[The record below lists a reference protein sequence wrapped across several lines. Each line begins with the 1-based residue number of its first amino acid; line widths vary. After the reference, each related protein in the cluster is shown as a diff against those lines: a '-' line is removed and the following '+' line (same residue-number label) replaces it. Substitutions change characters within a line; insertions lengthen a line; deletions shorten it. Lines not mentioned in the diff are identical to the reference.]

1 MFKRLETRI
10 FWPLRVVGVLYV
22 FGMGLICSWSAQV
35 KDTKFSVDRGFFV
48 EPFVLNI
55 SSATPRAQIRYTTDG
70 SFPSRVNGKD
80 YTGPLV
86 LKKTTVIRAAAY
98 KDGYDPT
105 DVDTHTYIFLED
117 VIRQTGKGMPLNWG
131 SFGRFDTVPGDLKPG
146 PYAGDYEMD
155 QDIVNDP
162 KYMTTIKEDM
172 RSIPTLAVSLDPDDL
187 FSSTPVQI
195 DADNNVIQTRGIYPI
210 GKGFERVASAELILP
225 DGSTG
230 FQIDCSLEIQGAT
243 STDRWKTDKLS
254 MRLKFKPPYGPS
266 ELDYPLFGN
275 EATDNINTVI
285 LDATNQ
291 QSWTHPNPDQQ
302 LRAQYIRDQLVGD
315 LQNAAGGIAPRG
327 NYAHLYLNGLYW
339 GMYWLHEFVDEE
351 FVVAYR
357 GGKKSDY
364 DILRHRSNN
373 VVAGNNKSYEDLLS
387 AIGADLSIE
396 ENYKAVLRLLDLD
409 QFIDYMLINFY
420 AGNADWAYQNWNA
433 SYNRVDPEKL
443 WVFHNWDAEKTF
455 QQVTDDVT
463 GANDQGSPT
472 QIHQR
477 LRANSEYRLKFADR
491 AHYLMFNDGVL
502 TPGMASSIYELRYT
516 EIDRAIVGESARWGD
531 NRNPD
536 KIPYTRLT
544 WIMERDRLLTDF
556 FPRRTEV
563 LLSQLKRES
572 LYPTVEAPVFS
583 QYGGN
588 VESGFFLIFSEPSGT
603 GLIFYT
609 DDGSDPRLV
618 GGGVSANAVEDNQRK
633 ITSSVNIKA
642 RVYNETDDVW
652 SALTD
657 AVFFVENGAENLRVT
672 EIMYHPDSLS
682 VDEEREGYEDRDFFE
697 YIELTN
703 VGRNDVKLSGIKFT
717 KGIQFTFDSGV
728 LSPGKSLIIVNDLEA
743 FEIRYGTDSINIAGQ
758 YNGTLSNSGET
769 IILSGQYG
777 NIIQEFEYNDSWHPP
792 TDGKGRSLVVVDYN
806 AALLDWSFAEGWR
819 SSKLLG
825 GSPGYFETPLPLLRI
840 SEIHFNPSEST
851 ENERLEG
858 FNNNDAFE
866 FIEFQNVGLSS
877 IQLEGYRVSDAI
889 DFTFGQHLLSPGEY
903 AVVAADA
910 RAFALRY
917 GEELDITGLF
927 ESGKLDDSGE
937 RIRLYSNEEELIH
950 DFRYSPD
957 WFPESDGIGS
967 SIETRNNFEQLFR
980 WRQRSHW
987 KPSSERGGSPG
998 RAARSQP
1005 ISPIRISELMFNP
1018 GPPTE
1023 EEKAAGFIEN
1033 DDFEFIELLNIS
1045 SEVHDLSNYELLGAV
1060 RIRFNDFSIQPGQ
1073 RVVIVKRVRAFRARY
1088 GDSVPVIGE
1097 YSGNL
1102 NNNYEELI
1110 LRDPSDQTI
1119 LDFNYFGDW
1128 YESTDGKGHSLNIVN
1143 ANGGPVFWSVEDGW
1157 RPSKSIHGSPGKKS
1171 DPYFSWAWNNF
1182 SDSAAIDSSIS
1193 GELEDPDNDSLANIA
1208 EYALGT
1214 DPTTHDEGCFHS
1226 VADEDGKKFMVLTH
1240 TIAGSVTDVEMVL
1253 ERSSDLKTW
1262 NTIDPLSENYMDSEL
1277 KNGVRQRT
1285 IIDDIPI
1292 SSGVRRFYRLVV
1304 RR

>member
-1 MFKRLETRI
+1 MFKRLEIRFFLPSKVLGI
-10 FWPLRVVGVLYV
+10 LYV
-22 FGMGLICSWSAQV
+22 FGMGSICSWSAQV

-55 SSATPRAQIRYTTDG
+55 SSTTPRAQIRYTTDG
-70 SFPSRVNGKD
+70 SHPSPVNGKD
-80 YTGPLV
+80 YTGPLI
-86 LKKTTVIRAAAY
+86 LKKTTVIRAAAF

-117 VIRQTGKGMPLNWG
+117 VIRQTGKGMPLSWG
-131 SFGRFDTVPGDLKPG
+131 PFGRFDTVPGDLKPG
-146 PYAGDYEMD
+146 SYAGDYGMD
-155 QDIVNDP
+155 QDVVNDP
-162 KYMTTIKEDM
+162 RYVNTIKEDM
-172 RSIPTLAVSLDPDDL
+172 RSIPTLAVSLDPEDL
-187 FSSTPVQI
+187 FSSTPIQI

-210 GKGFERVASAELILP
+210 GKGFERAASAELILSN
-225 DGSTG
+225 GSTG

-254 MRLKFKPPYGPS
+254 MRLKFKPPYGPP
-266 ELDYPLFGN
+266 ELDYPLFGD
-275 EATDNINTVI
+275 EATDNINTII

-291 QSWTHPNPDQQ
+291 QSWTHPNYDQQ

-357 GGKKSDY
+357 GGKKSHY

-387 AIGADLSIE
+387 AIGTDLSIE
-396 ENYKAVLRLLDLD
+396 NNYKAVLKLLDLD

-433 SYNRVDPEKL
+433 SYNREDPEKS
-443 WVFHNWDAEKTF
+443 WIFHNWDAEKTF

-502 TPGMASSIYELRYT
+502 TPEVASSIYELRHM
-516 EIDRAIVGESARWGD
+516 EIDRAIVAESARWGD

-536 KIPYTRLT
+536 KIPYTRST

-556 FPRRTEV
+556 FPGRTGI

-572 LYPTVEAPVFS
+572 LYPTIEAPVFS
-583 QYGGN
+583 RYGGN
-588 VESGFFLIFSEPSGT
+588 VESGFILTFSEPSGI
-603 GLIFYT
+603 GRIFYT
-609 DDGSDPRLV
+609 DDGTDPRVV
-618 GGGVSANAVEDNQRK
+618 GGGVSVNAMEGNQRK

-642 RVYNETDDVW
+642 RVFNEIDDVW

-657 AVFFVENGAENLRVT
+657 AVFSVEDGAEDLRIT
-672 EIMYHPDSLS
+672 EMMYHPYLLS
-682 VDEEREGYEDRDFFE
+682 VDEKREGYEDRDVFE

-703 VGRNDVKLSGIKFT
+703 VGPNDVKLSGVKFT
-717 KGIQFTFDSGV
+717 KGIQFTFESEV
-728 LSPGKSLIIVNDLEA
+728 LNPGKSLIIVNDLEA
-743 FEIRYGTDSINIAGQ
+743 FGIRYGSDGINVAGQ

-777 NIIQEFEYNDSWHPP
+777 NIIQEFEYDDSWHPP
-792 TDGKGRSLVVVDYN
+792 TDGKGRSLVAVDYD
-806 AALLDWSFAEGWR
+806 APLLDWSLSEGWR
-819 SSKLLG
+819 SSKLSG

-840 SEIHFNPSEST
+840 SEIHFNPNEPT

-858 FNNNDAFE
+858 FNNNDYFE
-866 FIEFQNVGLSS
+866 FIEFQNVGQLP

-889 DFTFGQHLLSPGEY
+889 EFIFGQHLLGSGEY
-903 AVVAADA
+903 AVVAADS
-910 RAFALRY
+910 RAFTLRY
-917 GEELDITGLF
+917 GEELGLTGLF

-950 DFRYSPD
+950 DFRYSSD

-967 SIETRNNFEQLFR
+967 SIETTNNFEQLFR
-980 WRQRSHW
+980 WRQSSHW
-987 KPSSERGGSPG
+987 KPSPERGGSPG
-998 RAARSQP
+998 RVGRSLP

-1060 RIRFNDFSIQPGQ
+1060 RIRFNNFSIQPGQ
-1073 RVVIVKRVRAFRARY
+1073 SVVVVKRIRAFRARY
-1088 GDSVPVIGE
+1088 GDSVQVIGE

-1110 LRDPSDQTI
+1110 LRDSSDQTI
-1119 LDFNYFGDW
+1119 LDFNYFGNW
-1128 YESTDGKGHSLNIVN
+1128 YESTDGKGHSLNIVDTN
-1143 ANGGPVFWSVEDGW
+1143 RGPVFWSAKDGW
-1157 RPSKSIHGSPGKKS
+1157 RPSKSIHGSPGKNS
-1171 DPYFSWAWNNF
+1171 DPYFSWVWDNF

-1193 GELEDPDNDSLANIA
+1193 GELEDPDNDNLANIA

-1214 DPTTHDEGCFHS
+1214 DPTSHDQGYFHS
-1226 VADEDGKKFMVLTH
+1226 VADEDSKKFMILTH
-1240 TIAGSVTDVEMVL
+1240 TMNGSATDVEMVL

-1262 NTIDPLSENYMDSEL
+1262 NTVDPLSENYIYTEL
-1277 KNGVRQRT
+1277 KNGTQQRT
-1285 IIDDIPI
+1285 TIDNIPI
-1292 SSGVRRFYRLVV
+1292 SLGVRRFYRLVV

>member
-1 MFKRLETRI
+1 
-10 FWPLRVVGVLYV
+10 
-22 FGMGLICSWSAQV
+22 
-35 KDTKFSVDRGFFV
+35 
-48 EPFVLNI
+48 
-55 SSATPRAQIRYTTDG
+55 
-70 SFPSRVNGKD
+70 
-80 YTGPLV
+80 
-86 LKKTTVIRAAAY
+86 
-98 KDGYDPT
+98 
-105 DVDTHTYIFLED
+105 
-117 VIRQTGKGMPLNWG
+117 
-131 SFGRFDTVPGDLKPG
+131 
-146 PYAGDYEMD
+146 
-155 QDIVNDP
+155 
-162 KYMTTIKEDM
+162 
-172 RSIPTLAVSLDPDDL
+172 
-187 FSSTPVQI
+187 
-195 DADNNVIQTRGIYPI
+195 
-210 GKGFERVASAELILP
+210 
-225 DGSTG
+225 
-230 FQIDCSLEIQGAT
+230 
-243 STDRWKTDKLS
+243 
-254 MRLKFKPPYGPS
+254 
-266 ELDYPLFGN
+266 
-275 EATDNINTVI
+275 
-285 LDATNQ
+285 
-291 QSWTHPNPDQQ
+291 
-302 LRAQYIRDQLVGD
+302 
-315 LQNAAGGIAPRG
+315 
-327 NYAHLYLNGLYW
+327 
-339 GMYWLHEFVDEE
+339 
-351 FVVAYR
+351 
-357 GGKKSDY
+357 
-364 DILRHRSNN
+364 
-373 VVAGNNKSYEDLLS
+373 
-387 AIGADLSIE
+387 
-396 ENYKAVLRLLDLD
+396 
-409 QFIDYMLINFY
+409 
-420 AGNADWAYQNWNA
+420 
-433 SYNRVDPEKL
+433 
-443 WVFHNWDAEKTF
+443 
-455 QQVTDDVT
+455 
-463 GANDQGSPT
+463 
-472 QIHQR
+472 
-477 LRANSEYRLKFADR
+477 
-491 AHYLMFNDGVL
+491 
-502 TPGMASSIYELRYT
+502 
-516 EIDRAIVGESARWGD
+516 
-531 NRNPD
+531 
-536 KIPYTRLT
+536 
-544 WIMERDRLLTDF
+544 MERDRLLTDF

-572 LYPTVEAPVFS
+572 LYPKVEAPVFS

-588 VESGFFLIFSEPSGT
+588 VESGFILTFSESSGS

-609 DDGSDPRLV
+609 DDGSDPRVV

-657 AVFFVENGAENLRVT
+657 AVFFVEDGAEDLRVT

-682 VDEEREGYEDRDFFE
+682 VDEKREGYEDRDFFE

-703 VGRNDVKLSGIKFT
+703 VGTNDVKLSGIKFT

-728 LSPGKSLIIVNDLEA
+728 LNPGKSLIIVNDLEA
-743 FEIRYGTDSINIAGQ
+743 FEIRYGSDSINVAGQ

-806 AALLDWSFAEGWR
+806 APLLDWSFAEGWR
-819 SSKLLG
+819 SSKLSD

-840 SEIHFNPSEST
+840 SEIHFNPSEPT

-889 DFTFGQHLLSPGEY
+889 DFTFGQHLLGSGEY

-917 GEELDITGLF
+917 GEDWDLIGLF

-980 WRQRSHW
+980 WRQQSHW
-987 KPSSERGGSPG
+987 KPSPERGGSPG
-998 RAARSQP
+998 RVGRSQP
-1005 ISPIRISELMFNP
+1005 NSPIRISELMFNP

-1023 EEKAAGFIEN
+1023 EEKADGFIEN

-1045 SEVHDLSNYELLGAV
+1045 SEVQDLSNYELLGAV
-1060 RIRFNDFSIQPGQ
+1060 RIRFNNFSIQPGQ
-1073 RVVIVKRVRAFRARY
+1073 RVVVVKRVRAFRARY

-1110 LRDPSDQTI
+1110 LRDSSDQTI

-1143 ANGGPVFWSVEDGW
+1143 ADGGPVFWSIEDGW

-1171 DPYFSWAWNNF
+1171 DPYFSWAWDNF

-1193 GELEDPDNDSLANIA
+1193 GELEDPDNDSLVNIA

-1214 DPTTHDEGCFHS
+1214 DPTTHDEGYFHS
-1226 VADEDGKKFMVLTH
+1226 VADEDRKKFMVLTH
-1240 TIAGSVTDVEMVL
+1240 TIGGSGTDVEMVL

-1262 NTIDPLSENYMDSEL
+1262 NAIDPLSENYIDSEL

-1285 IIDDIPI
+1285 TIDDIPI

>member
-10 FWPLRVVGVLYV
+10 FWPLRVVGILYV

-70 SFPSRVNGKD
+70 SFPSPVNGKD

-98 KDGYDPT
+98 KDGHDPT

-230 FQIDCSLEIQGAT
+230 FQIDCSIEIQGAT

-396 ENYKAVLRLLDLD
+396 ENYKAVLRFLDLD

-502 TPGMASSIYELRYT
+502 TPEVASSIYELRYT

-544 WIMERDRLLTDF
+544 WMMERDRLLTDF

-572 LYPTVEAPVFS
+572 LYPKVEAPVFS

-588 VESGFFLIFSEPSGT
+588 VESGFILTFSEPSGS

-609 DDGSDPRLV
+609 DDGSDPRVV

-657 AVFFVENGAENLRVT
+657 AVFFVEDGAEDLRVT

-703 VGRNDVKLSGIKFT
+703 VGTNDVKLSGIKFT
-717 KGIQFTFDSGV
+717 KGIQFTFDSGI
-728 LSPGKSLIIVNDLEA
+728 LNPGKSLIIVNDLEA
-743 FEIRYGTDSINIAGQ
+743 FEIRYGSDSINVAGQ
-758 YNGTLSNSGET
+758 YNGTLSNSGEA

-806 AALLDWSFAEGWR
+806 APLLDWSFAEGWR
-819 SSKLLG
+819 SSKLSD

-840 SEIHFNPSEST
+840 SEIHFNPSEPT

-927 ESGKLDDSGE
+927 EGGKLDDSGE

-980 WRQRSHW
+980 WRQQSHW

-1060 RIRFNDFSIQPGQ
+1060 RIRFNNFSIQPGQ

-1143 ANGGPVFWSVEDGW
+1143 ADGGPVFWSVEDGW

-1171 DPYFSWAWNNF
+1171 DPYFSWAWDNF

-1193 GELEDPDNDSLANIA
+1193 GELEDPDNDSLVNIA

-1214 DPTTHDEGCFHS
+1214 DPTTHDEGYFHS
-1226 VADEDGKKFMVLTH
+1226 LADEDGKKFMVLTH
-1240 TIAGSVTDVEMVL
+1240 TIGGSVTDVEMVL

-1262 NTIDPLSENYMDSEL
+1262 NALDPLSENYIDSEL

-1285 IIDDIPI
+1285 TIDDIPI

>member
-10 FWPLRVVGVLYV
+10 FWPLRVVGILYV
-22 FGMGLICSWSAQV
+22 FGMGLICSWSSQV

-98 KDGYDPT
+98 KDGHDPT

-285 LDATNQ
+285 LYATNQ

-373 VVAGNNKSYEDLLS
+373 VVAGNNKSYENLLS

-657 AVFFVENGAENLRVT
+657 AVFFVEDGAEDLRVT

-777 NIIQEFEYNDSWHPP
+777 NIIQEFEYKDSWHPP

-1171 DPYFSWAWNNF
+1171 DPYFSWAWDNF

-1262 NTIDPLSENYMDSEL
+1262 NTIDPLSENYIDSEL